1 MTKSNEKALKMA
13 KIVVVAVIIL
23 ILIIV
28 LRNIILKINYPRK
41 YSEYVEKY
49 AEEYRIEKE
58 LIYAM
63 IKAESNFNAEA
74 ISNKNAIGLMQIL
87 DSTAYEVAEEIE
99 KEITKEDIIN
109 PEININLG
117 TKYISNLIKRYE
129 NIELAVAS
137 YNAGIGNVDNW
148 IEQGIIKESGE
159 NIENI
164 PFKETNNYVRKILRN
179 YKIYKQLYS

>member
-1 MTKSNEKALKMA
+1 MTRSNEKALKMA
-13 KIVVVAVIIL
+13 RVVVVAVVIL

-28 LRNIILKINYPRK
+28 LRNIILKINYPQR

-49 AEEYRIEKE
+49 AEEYKIEKE

-63 IKAESNFNAEA
+63 IKAESNFNSEA

-87 DSTAYEVAEEIE
+87 ESTANEVAKEIE
-99 KEITKEDIIN
+99 REITREDIIN
-109 PEININLG
+109 PEINIHLG
-117 TKYISNLIKRYE
+117 TKYISNLIKRYG
-129 NIELAVAS
+129 NIELAIAS

-148 IEQGIIKESGE
+148 INQGIIQKNGE
-159 NIENI
+159 DVENI
-164 PFKETNNYVRKILRN
+164 PFKETNNYIRKILRN